1 MDLNEQYKNI
11 ENLSKQLDELS
22 KLQNKA
28 YASLDKNSYE
38 KVKQHQIDANEMM
51 REFRKGNYNA
61 LDNLVKKYTTTDAGN
76 NR

>member
-28 YASLDKNSYE
+28 YASLDKKSYE

-61 LDNLVKKYTTTDAGN
+61 LDNLVKKYTTTDAGS

>member
-11 ENLSKQLDELS
+11 ENLNKQLEELN

-28 YASLDKNSYE
+28 YASLDRERYE
-38 KVKQHQIDANEMM
+38 KVKQHQIDANQMM

-61 LDNLVKKYTTTDAGN
+61 LDNLVKKYTTIDASN